1 MIGESS
7 HVGTAFSLKCHEPV
21 ALRMQV
27 LTPGASWF

>member
-7 HVGTAFSLKCHEPV
+7 HVGTALSLKCNEAV

-27 LTPGASWF
+27 LTPSASWF